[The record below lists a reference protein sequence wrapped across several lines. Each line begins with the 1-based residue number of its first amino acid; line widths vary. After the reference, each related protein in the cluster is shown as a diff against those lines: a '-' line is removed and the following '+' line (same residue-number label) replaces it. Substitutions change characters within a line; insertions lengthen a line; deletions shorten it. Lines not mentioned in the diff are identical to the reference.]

1 MNYGIS
7 GLSIIPVRREPS
19 EKSEMV
25 TQILFGECFEVFE
38 MMVGWSRIKL
48 AWDSYEGWVDTK
60 MITPLNERAFRKLA
74 KMPFAVTGDII
85 NIVPTDNGQNLML
98 VAGST
103 LPVWRP
109 YLKEFTIGKE
119 KYKAGGEI
127 FYKKASAPREILI
140 AQALKYFNAPYLW
153 GGRSPFGIDCSG
165 LTQIVY
171 KMIGLSIPRDAGQQV
186 KLGVS
191 LGFVDEAQPG
201 DLAFFDDEEGNIVH
215 VGIIWKRNK
224 IIHASG
230 KVRIDNVDQFGIFNV
245 DLKRYT
251 HKMRVMKNIIGTHEA
266 Y

>member
-74 KMPFAVTGDII
+74 KMPCAVTGDII

-119 KYKAGGEI
+119 KS
-127 FYKKASAPREILI
+127 ASLNYLLPRRSNIST
-140 AQALKYFNAPYLW
+140 PYLW
-153 GGRSPFGIDCSG
+153 GGCPRLGLIAADHPDC
-165 LTQIVY
+165 L
-171 KMIGLSIPRDAGQQV
+171 
-186 KLGVS
+186 
-191 LGFVDEAQPG
+191 
-201 DLAFFDDEEGNIVH
+201 
-215 VGIIWKRNK
+215 
-224 IIHASG
+224 
-230 KVRIDNVDQFGIFNV
+230 
-245 DLKRYT
+245 
-251 HKMRVMKNIIGTHEA
+251 
-266 Y
+266 

>member
-7 GLSIIPVRREPS
+7 GLSLIPVRKEPS

-25 TQILFGECFEVFE
+25 TQVLFGEHFEILE
-38 MMVGWSRIKL
+38 EMVGWSHVKL
-48 AWDSYEGWVDTK
+48 TWDGYEGWVDSK
-60 MITPLNERAFRKLA
+60 MITPLNARVYAILEK
-74 KMPFAVTGDII
+74 KPFAITGDII
-85 NIVPTDNGQNLML
+85 NLIPVNEEQNLML

-109 YLKEFTIGKE
+109 YLRQFSIDRDKF
-119 KYKAGGEI
+119 KAGGEV
-127 FYKKASAPREILI
+127 FYGIRKNPRNLVIK
-140 AQALKYFNAPYLW
+140 QPPYLW

-165 LTQIVY
+165 LTQIIY
-171 KMIGLSIPRDAGQQV
+171 KMIGIHLPRDASQQV
-186 KLGVS
+186 KLGTALS
-191 LGFVDEAQPG
+191 FVDEAEPG

-251 HKMRVMKNIIGTHEA
+251 HKMRVMKKIIECNETD
-266 Y
+266 

>member
-7 GLSIIPVRREPS
+7 NLSIIPVRKDPS

-25 TQILFGECFEVFE
+25 TQILFGEHFELRE
-38 MMVGWSRIKL
+38 QMVGWANVKL
-48 AWDSYEGWVDTK
+48 DYDGYEGWIDSK
-60 MITPLNERAFRKLA
+60 MITPLAERSVGKISNH
-74 KMPFAVTGDII
+74 PTAVTTDVITII
-85 NIVPTDNGQNLML
+85 PVKEEQTLML

-109 YLKEFTIGKE
+109 YLKKFSVGKE
-119 KYKAGGEI
+119 TYTSSGEI
-127 FYKKASAPREILI
+127 SYGKVENPRELAIR
-140 AQALKYFNAPYLW
+140 QALKYFNAPYLW
-153 GGRSPFGIDCSG
+153 GGRTPFGIDCSG
-165 LTQIVY
+165 LTQVIY
-171 KMIGLSIPRDAGQQV
+171 KMIGIKLPRDASEQV
-186 KLGVS
+186 KVGVAMS
-191 LGFVDEAQPG
+191 FVDEAEPG

-245 DLKRYT
+245 DTQRYT
-251 HKMRVMKNIIGTHEA
+251 HKMRVMKKIIGINGT